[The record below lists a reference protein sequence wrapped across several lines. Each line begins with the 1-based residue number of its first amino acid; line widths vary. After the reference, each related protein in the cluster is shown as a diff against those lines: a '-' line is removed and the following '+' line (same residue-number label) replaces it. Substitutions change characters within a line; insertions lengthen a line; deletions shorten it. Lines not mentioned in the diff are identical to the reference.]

1 VHRLLFIAFL
11 AGSVSG
17 CALAQISP
25 DRDLLA
31 EINRIKAVDNH
42 THVEKVVG
50 PDEKDDDYDALPC
63 YLLQPSPD
71 SAMTRPDNPLFL
83 EAWQNLYGYG
93 HSDLSAEHLREVLNA
108 KQHIESE
115 QGDHYPAW
123 ILDKLGIEYMLAN
136 RIAMGRG
143 LEPPRFLWVPYDDA
157 LLFPLNNQAMIDT
170 PDRRAFYP
178 REEMLRKR
186 YLSESG
192 LSGMPATLDQY
203 LEQVVRPTLERQK
216 KAGAVAIKFEVAY
229 LRPLDFAKGDEAQA
243 RSMFSR
249 YSKGGVLPQA
259 EYQKLQD
266 FLMRAVAREAGKLA
280 LVVHFHTGNGCGGY
294 FDIGGSNPALLESL
308 LNDETLR
315 ATNFVLLHGGA
326 GPYPKVAG
334 IMMGR
339 PNVYADFSE
348 QDGILS
354 THALAEVLRNW
365 LELYPEKILFGTDLS
380 PGSPGTDWE
389 ESGYVAAANAR
400 KALALALTG
409 MMNDGEITRE
419 RAVELAR
426 MVLRENAIKLYGLK
440 P

>member
-1 VHRLLFIAFL
+1 MHKPVLVLLACIVFTA
-11 AGSVSG
+11 AS
-17 CALAQISP
+17 AQTSP
-25 DRDLLA
+25 DPGLLT
-31 EINRIKAVDNH
+31 EIGRIPAFDNH
-42 THVEKVVG
+42 THVVKVVG
-50 PDEKDDDYDALPC
+50 PGEKDDDYDALPC
-63 YLLQPSPD
+63 YLLPPSSDP
-71 SAMTRPDNPLFL
+71 AMARPDNPLFR
-83 EAWQNLYGYG
+83 EAWQKLYGYG
-93 HSDLSAEHLREVLNA
+93 HSDLSAEHLRELLSA

-115 QGDHYPAW
+115 QGDRYPAW

-157 LLFPLNNQAMIDT
+157 LLFPLNNQSMIDT
-170 PDRRAFYP
+170 PDRKAFYP

-192 LSGMPATLDQY
+192 LPGAPATLDQY
-203 LEQVVRPTLERQK
+203 LKQVVRPTLERQK

-229 LRPLDFAKGDEAQA
+229 LRSLDFAKGDEAQA
-243 RSMFSR
+243 RSTFSR
-249 YSKGGVLPQA
+249 YSKGGVPPEA
-259 EYQKLQD
+259 EYQNLQN
-266 FLMRAVAREAGKLA
+266 FLMRVVAREAGKLA
-280 LVVHFHTGNGCGGY
+280 LAVHFHTGNGCGGY

-326 GPYPKVAG
+326 GPFPKVAG

-354 THALAEVLRNW
+354 THALAEVLRDW

-380 PGSPGTDWE
+380 PGSPETDWE

-409 MMNDGEITRE
+409 MINDGEITRE
-419 RAVELAR
+419 RAMELAR
-426 MVLRENAIKLYGLK
+426 MVLRENAIKLYGLQ